1 MVLISTVIV
10 CSFLEIQSNNV
21 PVDDKKYQDVF

>member
-21 PVDDKKYQDVF
+21 TVDDKQYQDVF